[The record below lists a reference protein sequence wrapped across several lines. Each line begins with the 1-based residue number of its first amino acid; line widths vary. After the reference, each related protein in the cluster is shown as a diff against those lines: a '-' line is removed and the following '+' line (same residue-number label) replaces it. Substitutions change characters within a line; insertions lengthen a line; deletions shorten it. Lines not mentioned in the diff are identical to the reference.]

1 MRINYWV
8 QPVTYIDQQQQSRAK
23 VIFLNKFIN
32 KNSQLSQQTKP
43 LAMYHTKI
51 FDACKYSRVEDPIN
65 REGESSLTQ
74 MRFDLNIKP
83 RSIRVCFKIHA
94 LSNSRNASCSRLLS
108 LSIEIAVSCSNAP
121 FIFSQSNLESTAA
134 AKLM

>member
-8 QPVTYIDQQQQSRAK
+8 QPVAYIDQQQHSRAK

-43 LAMYHTKI
+43 LAMYHAKI
-51 FDACKYSRVEDPIN
+51 FEACKYSRVEGPVH

-74 MRFDLNIKP
+74 MRFDLNTKP
-83 RSIRVCFKIHA
+83 RSIRV
-94 LSNSRNASCSRLLS
+94 LL
-108 LSIEIAVSCSNAP
+108 
-121 FIFSQSNLESTAA
+121 
-134 AKLM
+134 